1 MIAHVLTNNPVP
13 LPVQWLLAILF
24 FGGALAML
32 ALRRRGWRIAAAVAT
47 VCGLSGTISSWVVAA
62 IQPGVAPYTLR
73 IAAPSPGA
81 LVASPVLLTVCGVRG
96 DGSELPATDSTH
108 DLAVYVDGREVPTV
122 DGWQFGEIV
131 APGRHTIRV
140 ELVSSSHQ
148 AFSPPV
154 TASTDV
160 TVAGG
165 GGITRPAG
173 C

>member
-1 MIAHVLTNNPVP
+1 VIAHVLTNNPVP

-47 VCGLSGTISSWVVAA
+47 VCGFSGTVSSWVVAA
-62 IQPGVAPYTLR
+62 VQPGVAPYTLR

-81 LVASPVLLTVCGVRG
+81 VVASPVLLTVCGVRG
-96 DGSELPATDSTH
+96 DGSEVPATDSSH
-108 DLAVYVDGREVPTV
+108 DLAVFIDGREVPTV
-122 DGWQFGEIV
+122 DSWQFGEVV
-131 APGRHTIRV
+131 APGAHTIRV

-148 AFSPPV
+148 AFSPAATASIHV
-154 TASTDV
+154 TAAADGIV
-160 TVAGG
+160 TQTAS
-165 GGITRPAG
+165 